1 MLLLFL
7 ASKERKKMSK
17 TKKIFLGLFVLAMV
31 LTSASIFLVTG
42 KNASPAE
49 TVLIF
54 WSVVAW
60 IATIVGGL
68 AALDDE

>member
-1 MLLLFL
+1 V
-7 ASKERKKMSK
+7 
-17 TKKIFLGLFVLAMV
+17 GLFVLAMV